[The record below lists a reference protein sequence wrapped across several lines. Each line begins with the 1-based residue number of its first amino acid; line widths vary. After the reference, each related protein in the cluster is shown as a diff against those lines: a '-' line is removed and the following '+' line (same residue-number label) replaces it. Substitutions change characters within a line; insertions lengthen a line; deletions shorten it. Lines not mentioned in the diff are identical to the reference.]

1 MSNTVMCENCAHA
14 SVCKHQVEF
23 TEIQKQLDNFK
34 VSIDTG
40 NKMSLA
46 PITSFDYIEVP
57 RLRCK
62 NFLVTRVYTSRRE
75 GVFDNESK

>member
-1 MSNTVMCENCAHA
+1 MNNSVMCETCAHA

-23 TEIQKQLDNFK
+23 TEIQKKLDNLK

-40 NKMSLA
+40 NKMSVA

-57 RLRCK
+57 RLKCK
-62 NFLVTRVYTSRRE
+62 NFLVARVYTSRRE

>member
-1 MSNTVMCENCAHA
+1 MNNNVMCETCAHA

-34 VSIDTG
+34 VSIGDDD
-40 NKMSLA
+40 KAAVA
-46 PITSFDYIEVP
+46 PIKSFDYIEVP

-62 NFLVTRVYTSRRE
+62 DFLVARVYTSRRE

>member
-1 MSNTVMCENCAHA
+1 MSNAVMCENCAHA
-14 SVCKHQVEF
+14 SVCKHQIEF

-34 VSIDTG
+34 VSIDAS

-62 NFLVTRVYTSRRE
+62 NFLVTRVYISRRE
-75 GVFDNESK
+75 GVMHNEP

>member
-1 MSNTVMCENCAHA
+1 MNNNIMCETCAHA

-46 PITSFDYIEVP
+46 PPHYE
-57 RLRCK
+57 L
-62 NFLVTRVYTSRRE
+62 
-75 GVFDNESK
+75 

>member
-1 MSNTVMCENCAHA
+1 MNNNVMCETCAHA

-23 TEIQKQLDNFK
+23 TEIQKRLDNFE
-34 VSIDTG
+34 VGIYAG

-62 NFLVTRVYTSRRE
+62 NFLVTRVYISRRK
-75 GVFDNESK
+75 GVFDNEPN

>member
-1 MSNTVMCENCAHA
+1 MNNSVMCETCAHA

-34 VSIDTG
+34 INIGDDDKTAVS
-40 NKMSLA
+40 
-46 PITSFDYIEVP
+46 PIKSFDYIEVP

-62 NFLVTRVYTSRRE
+62 NFLVARVYISRRE
-75 GVFDNESK
+75 GVMQNEP

>member
-1 MSNTVMCENCAHA
+1 MSNAVMCENCAHA

-34 VSIDTG
+34 INIGDDDKASVS
-40 NKMSLA
+40 
-46 PITSFDYIEVP
+46 PIKSFDYIEVP

-62 NFLVTRVYTSRRE
+62 NFLVTRVYISRRE
-75 GVFDNESK
+75 GVIHNEP

>member
-1 MSNTVMCENCAHA
+1 MNNNVMCETCAHA

-23 TEIQKQLDNFK
+23 TEIQKQLDNFE

-62 NFLVTRVYTSRRE
+62 NFLVARVYISRRE
-75 GVFDNESK
+75 GVMHNEP

>member
-1 MSNTVMCENCAHA
+1 MSNAVMCETCAHA

-34 VSIDTG
+34 INIGDDDKASVSHI
-40 NKMSLA
+40 K
-46 PITSFDYIEVP
+46 SFDYIEIP

-62 NFLVTRVYTSRRE
+62 NFLVTRVYISRRE
-75 GVFDNESK
+75 GVMHNEP